1 MSNQYPH
8 GYPPQQPFPS
18 QGPMQP
24 QPGQYQGGM
33 YPQQPFPGQAPMQ
46 PQPGQY
52 QGGTYPQQPFPGQA
66 PIQPQPGQYQGGM
79 YPQQPFPGQGTAA
92 PHGGTNT
99 GRPVMNTNYA
109 TALNILKILTISGVI
124 AYFVLSNFYDVGD
137 IKLTWQSIASAVG
150 TISMLICA
158 VIIVVTAHR
167 MNRAKRAGDR
177 TNMRKPIVSLAVL
190 SIPVLVVGTM
200 SIIGSVQSVAD
211 TIEGTQT
218 VTVKSCSYSELRT
231 RSKRRGTS
239 TSYRFDLTLTDGS
252 KHTTHLSS
260 AYDATGVYST
270 LYTACADKKGT
281 SSLTLEVYR
290 HSWIIVDARVE

>member
-1 MSNQYPH
+1 MSNQYPYS
-8 GYPPQQPFPS
+8 YPPQH
-18 QGPMQP
+18 
-24 QPGQYQGGM
+24 
-33 YPQQPFPGQAPMQ
+33 
-46 PQPGQY
+46 
-52 QGGTYPQQPFPGQA
+52 PFPGQA
-66 PIQPQPGQYQGGM
+66 PIQPPPGQYPGAMNPQHPFPGQAPIQLPPGQYRGGM
-79 YPQQPFPGQGTAA
+79 YPQQPFPGQGPAA
-92 PHGGTNT
+92 PHGGANM
-99 GRPVMNTNYA
+99 GRPVTDTTY
-109 TALNILKILTISGVI
+109 TTVLHVLNFLTFSGVVT
-124 AYFVLSNFYDVGD
+124 YFVLGSFYDVGD

-158 VIIVVTAHR
+158 VIIVVTALR

-177 TNMRKPIVSLAVL
+177 TNMRKPIVWLAVL

-200 SIIGSVQSVAD
+200 AVIGSVQSVAD
-211 TIEGTQT
+211 TIEGTKT
-218 VTVKSCSYSELRT
+218 VTVKSCSYSELRM
-231 RSKRRGTS
+231 RSRRGGTS

-281 SSLTLEVYR
+281 SSLTLEVYS

>member
-8 GYPPQQPFPS
+8 GYPPQQPFPG
-18 QGPMQP
+18 QAPMQP

-52 QGGTYPQQPFPGQA
+52 QGGMYPQQLFPGQA
-66 PIQPQPGQYQGGM
+66 PMQPRGLG
-79 YPQQPFPGQGTAA
+79 
-92 PHGGTNT
+92 NV

-109 TALNILKILTISGVI
+109 TVLNVLKFLTFSGVV

-158 VIIVVTAHR
+158 VIIVVTALR

-177 TNMRKPIVSLAVL
+177 TNMRKPIVWLVVL
-190 SIPVLVVGTM
+190 SIPVLIVGTM
-200 SIIGSVQSVAD
+200 AVIGSVQSVAD

-231 RSKRRGTS
+231 RSRRRGTS

-252 KHTTHLSS
+252 KHTTRLST
-260 AYDATGVYST
+260 AYDATGVYNT
-270 LYTACADKKGT
+270 LYEACADKKGA
-281 SSLTLEVYR
+281 SPLTLEVYR
-290 HSWIIVDARVE
+290 HSWIIVNARIE

>member
-8 GYPPQQPFPS
+8 GYPPQQPFPGQGPMQPQPGQYQGGMYPQQPFPG

-33 YPQQPFPGQAPMQ
+33 YPQQPFPGQAP
-46 PQPGQY
+46 
-52 QGGTYPQQPFPGQA
+52 
-66 PIQPQPGQYQGGM
+66 IQP
-79 YPQQPFPGQGTAA
+79 
-92 PHGGTNT
+92 HGLGNM

-109 TALNILKILTISGVI
+109 TALNILKILTIIGVI

-158 VIIVVTAHR
+158 VIIAVTAHR

-252 KHTTHLSS
+252 KHTTRLSGASKGTGPYS
-260 AYDATGVYST
+260 A
-270 LYTACADKKGT
+270 LYEACADKKGA
-281 SSLTLEVYR
+281 SPLALEVYR
-290 HSWIIVDARVE
+290 HSWIIVDARIE

>member
-1 MSNQYPH
+1 MSNQYPYS
-8 GYPPQQPFPS
+8 YPPQH
-18 QGPMQP
+18 
-24 QPGQYQGGM
+24 
-33 YPQQPFPGQAPMQ
+33 PFPGQAPNQ
-46 PQPGQY
+46 PPPGQY
-52 QGGTYPQQPFPGQA
+52 PGAMNPQHPFPGQA
-66 PIQPQPGQYQGGM
+66 PNQPPPGQYIGQAPTQPAPGQYMGGM
-79 YPQQPFPGQGTAA
+79 YPQQPFPGQGPAA
-92 PHGGTNT
+92 PHGGANM
-99 GRPVMNTNYA
+99 GRPVTDTTY
-109 TALNILKILTISGVI
+109 TTVLHVLNFLTFSGVVT
-124 AYFVLSNFYDVGD
+124 YFVLGSFYDVGD

-231 RSKRRGTS
+231 RSRRRGTS

-252 KHTTHLSS
+252 KHTTRLGS
-260 AYDATGVYST
+260 AYDAAGVYST
-270 LYTACADKKGT
+270 LYEACADKKGA
-281 SSLTLEVYR
+281 SPLTLEVYR
-290 HSWIIVDARVE
+290 HSWIIVNARIE

>member
-1 MSNQYPH
+1 MSNQYPYS
-8 GYPPQQPFPS
+8 YPPQH
-18 QGPMQP
+18 
-24 QPGQYQGGM
+24 
-33 YPQQPFPGQAPMQ
+33 PFPGQAPNQ
-46 PQPGQY
+46 PPPGQY
-52 QGGTYPQQPFPGQA
+52 PGAMNPQHPFPGQA
-66 PIQPQPGQYQGGM
+66 PIQPPPGQYIGQAPTQPAPGQYRGGM
-79 YPQQPFPGQGTAA
+79 YPQQPFPGQGPAA
-92 PHGGTNT
+92 PHGGANM
-99 GRPVMNTNYA
+99 GRPVTDTTY
-109 TALNILKILTISGVI
+109 TTVLHVLNFLTFSGVVT
-124 AYFVLSNFYDVGD
+124 YFVLGSFYDVGD

-158 VIIVVTAHR
+158 VIIVVTALR

-177 TNMRKPIVSLAVL
+177 TNMRKPIVWLAVL

-200 SIIGSVQSVAD
+200 AVIGSVQSVAD
-211 TIEGTQT
+211 TIEGTKT
-218 VTVKSCSYSELRT
+218 VTVKSCSYSELRM
-231 RSKRRGTS
+231 RSRRGGTS

-281 SSLTLEVYR
+281 SSLTLEVYS

>member
-8 GYPPQQPFPS
+8 GYPPQR
-18 QGPMQP
+18 
-24 QPGQYQGGM
+24 
-33 YPQQPFPGQAPMQ
+33 PFPGQAPTQ
-46 PQPGQY
+46 PPPGQY
-52 QGGTYPQQPFPGQA
+52 P
-66 PIQPQPGQYQGGM
+66 GGM
-79 YPQQPFPGQGTAA
+79 YPQRPFPGQGPGA
-92 PHGGTNT
+92 PHGRNNM
-99 GRPVMNTNYA
+99 GRPVMNTNYT
-109 TALNILKILTISGVI
+109 TALNALKVLATIGVI
-124 AYFVLSNFYDVGD
+124 AYFVLSNFYDMGD
-137 IKLTWQSIASAVG
+137 IKLQWQSIASAVG

-158 VIIVVTAHR
+158 VIIVVTALR

-177 TNMRKPIVSLAVL
+177 TNMRKPIVWLAVL

-200 SIIGSVQSVAD
+200 AVIGSVQSVAD
-211 TIEGTQT
+211 TIEGTKT
-218 VTVKSCSYSELRT
+218 VTVKSCSYSELRM
-231 RSKRRGTS
+231 RSRRGGTS

-260 AYDATGVYST
+260 AYDATGVYGT

>member
-1 MSNQYPH
+1 MSNQYPYS
-8 GYPPQQPFPS
+8 YPPQH
-18 QGPMQP
+18 
-24 QPGQYQGGM
+24 
-33 YPQQPFPGQAPMQ
+33 PFPGQAPNQ
-46 PQPGQY
+46 PPPGQSP
-52 QGGTYPQQPFPGQA
+52 GAMNPQHPFPGQA
-66 PIQPQPGQYQGGM
+66 PIQPPPGQYIGQAPTQPAPGQYRGGM
-79 YPQQPFPGQGTAA
+79 YPQQPFPGQGPAA
-92 PHGGTNT
+92 PHGGANM
-99 GRPVMNTNYA
+99 GRPVTDTTY
-109 TALNILKILTISGVI
+109 TTVLHVLNFLTFSGVVT
-124 AYFVLSNFYDVGD
+124 YFVLGSFYDVGD

-158 VIIVVTAHR
+158 VIMVVTALR

-177 TNMRKPIVSLAVL
+177 TNMRKPIVWLAVL

-200 SIIGSVQSVAD
+200 AVIGSVQSVAD
-211 TIEGTQT
+211 TIEGTKT
-218 VTVKSCSYSELRT
+218 VTVKSCSYSELRM
-231 RSKRRGTS
+231 RSRRGGTS

-281 SSLTLEVYR
+281 SSLTLEVYS

>member
-8 GYPPQQPFPS
+8 GYPPQQPFPG
-18 QGPMQP
+18 QG
-24 QPGQYQGGM
+24 
-33 YPQQPFPGQAPMQ
+33 PMQ

-52 QGGTYPQQPFPGQA
+52 QGGTYPQQPFPSQA
-66 PIQPQPGQYQGGM
+66 PTQPAPGQYMGGT
-79 YPQQPFPGQGTAA
+79 YPQQPFPSQAPMQ
-92 PHGGTNT
+92 PHGLGNT

-109 TALNILKILTISGVI
+109 TALNVLKILTISGVV

-158 VIIVVTAHR
+158 VIIVMTALR

-177 TNMRKPIVSLAVL
+177 TNMRQPIVWLVVL
-190 SIPVLVVGTM
+190 SIPVLIVGTM
-200 SIIGSVQSVAD
+200 AVIGSVQSVAD

-218 VTVKSCSYSELRT
+218 VTVKSCSYSELRM
-231 RSKRRGTS
+231 RSRRRGTS

-252 KHTTHLSS
+252 KHTTRLST
-260 AYDATGVYST
+260 AYDATGVYNT
-270 LYTACADKKGT
+270 LYTACADKKGA
-281 SSLTLEVYR
+281 SPLTLEVYR
-290 HSWIIVDARVE
+290 HSWIIVNARIE

>member
-8 GYPPQQPFPS
+8 GYPPQQPFPG
-18 QGPMQP
+18 QVPMQP
-24 QPGQYQGGM
+24 RGLGNM
-33 YPQQPFPGQAPMQ
+33 
-46 PQPGQY
+46 
-52 QGGTYPQQPFPGQA
+52 
-66 PIQPQPGQYQGGM
+66 
-79 YPQQPFPGQGTAA
+79 
-92 PHGGTNT
+92 

-109 TALNILKILTISGVI
+109 TALNVLKILTISGVI

-137 IKLTWQSIASAVG
+137 IKLKWQGIASAVG

-167 MNRAKRAGDR
+167 MNRAKRAGER

-211 TIEGTQT
+211 TIEGTKT
-218 VTVKSCSYSELRT
+218 VTVKSCTYSELRM
-231 RSKRRGTS
+231 RSRRGGSS

-252 KHTTHLSS
+252 KHTTRLSS
-260 AYDATGVYST
+260 AYDTAGVYNT
-270 LYTACADKKGT
+270 LYTACADKKGP
-281 SSLTLEVYR
+281 SSLTLEVYP

>member
-8 GYPPQQPFPS
+8 GYPPQR
-18 QGPMQP
+18 
-24 QPGQYQGGM
+24 
-33 YPQQPFPGQAPMQ
+33 PFPGQAPTQ
-46 PQPGQY
+46 PPPGQY
-52 QGGTYPQQPFPGQA
+52 P
-66 PIQPQPGQYQGGM
+66 GGM
-79 YPQQPFPGQGTAA
+79 YPQRPFPGQGPGA
-92 PHGGTNT
+92 PHGRNNM

-109 TALNILKILTISGVI
+109 TVLNVLKFLTFSGVVT
-124 AYFVLSNFYDVGD
+124 YFVLSNFYDVGD

-177 TNMRKPIVSLAVL
+177 TNMRKPIVSLVVT
-190 SIPVLVVGTM
+190 SIPVLIVGAM
-200 SIIGSVQSVAD
+200 AIIGSVQSVAD
-211 TIEGTQT
+211 TIEGTET
-218 VTVKSCSYSELRT
+218 VTVKSCSYSELRM
-231 RSKRRGTS
+231 RSRRGGTY